1 MGCSTKANCICDM
14 NEGPNVALIYKS
26 QSSTQH
32 FPRFILS
39 EWKSTKSRSR
49 NKFVNTSNCTQDQKL
64 IQITIH
70 ITNTTTALPTLIHNY
85 KTKMHS

>member
-1 MGCSTKANCICDM
+1 MGYSTKANCICDM

-26 QSSTQH
+26 QRSIQH

-49 NKFVNTSNCTQDQKL
+49 NKFVNTSNCMQDQKL

-70 ITNTTTALPTLIHNY
+70 ITNTTALPTLIHNY
-85 KTKMHS
+85 KTKMNS